1 MDKFTIQ
8 DYWVNELGDLYNIW
22 YNWFNHKEPARTIAQ
37 IISQFIPK
45 KKSEIK
51 IFDCACGTGNPSL
64 ALKRKGFNVLASDG
78 SAKMLAK
85 ASENA
90 RQIGVNLKLYDKP
103 VLWSNLAKVFSKKK
117 FDVVVCTGNSI
128 CHVPPEGVHMAIE
141 QMSQVLKPSG
151 LCIIDIKRYNER
163 IRELHYEKDR
173 GWVERS
179 VRIDKRCFP
188 DGKAAQFVTRL
199 SYEGEDIPGRIY
211 NVELDLRYSDNEHQ
225 HYVFPVWAVTASI
238 ILECMEKAG
247 MQVQPLYMTPNPSE
261 WKYDFCIGQKE
272 VHDGY

>member
-8 DYWVNELGDLYNIW
+8 NYWVNELGDLYNIW

-103 VLWSNLAKVFSKKK
+103 VLWSDLAKVFSEKK

-128 CHVPPEGVHMAIE
+128 CHVPREGVQVTIK
-141 QMSQVLKPSG
+141 QMFRVLKFGG
-151 LCIIDIKRYNER
+151 LCIIDVKRYNER
-163 IRELHYEKDR
+163 MRELHYEKNR

-179 VRIDKRCFP
+179 VRIDRRCLP
-188 DGKAAQFVTRL
+188 DGRKAQFVTRL
-199 SYEGEDIPGRIY
+199 SYEGEDAPGRIY
-211 NVELDLRYSDNEHQ
+211 NIKFDLKYDNDEEQ
-225 HYVFPVWAVTASI
+225 HYVFPVWAITSGM
-238 ILECMEKAG
+238 ILEYMNRWG
-247 MQVQPLYMTPNPSE
+247 MQVEPLFLTPNPSK
-261 WKYDFCIGQKE
+261 WKYDFCIGIKE
-272 VHDGY
+272 I